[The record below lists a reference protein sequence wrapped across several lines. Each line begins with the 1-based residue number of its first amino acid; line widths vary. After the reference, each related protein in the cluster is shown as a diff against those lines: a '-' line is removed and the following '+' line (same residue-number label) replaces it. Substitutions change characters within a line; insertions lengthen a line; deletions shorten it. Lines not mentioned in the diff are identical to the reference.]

1 MSDREKLTKWLLDL
15 YLQEWEDAYSP
26 QTYINELLYL
36 HRHGV
41 KGLESYT
48 TEELQRFVDEK
59 QQEIAESCD
68 ESL

>member
-15 YLQEWEDAYSP
+15 YEQEWEDAESS

-36 HRHGV
+36 YRHGI

-48 TEELQRFVDEK
+48 TEELQRFVE
-59 QQEIAESCD
+59 
-68 ESL
+68 

>member
-1 MSDREKLTKWLLDL
+1 MSDREKLTKLLLDL
-15 YLQEWEDAYSP
+15 YEKEWEDAESS

-36 HRHGV
+36 YRHGI

-59 QQEIAESCD
+59 QQELSE
-68 ESL
+68 